1 MYQTM
6 LFRDLLCFILWRE
19 SHMISH
25 TLCTHYRSAD
35 SQLISRHP
43 RSIFI
48 QKAPENSCDVLVR
61 PEVQA
66 TFEGDMEMTLRCLET
81 HAPGDALIERTNS
94 MWILRFAAEAWQGW
108 WMVLSWRSVNS
119 WDGWG
124 IHQKDPQGQI
134 DVYKLMIR
142 GTLV

>member
-1 MYQTM
+1 
-6 LFRDLLCFILWRE
+6 
-19 SHMISH
+19 MISH
-25 TLCTHYRSAD
+25 TLCTDHYRSAD
-35 SQLISRHP
+35 SQLLRGISRICFSASPSLCHP

-48 QKAPENSCDVLVR
+48 QKAPENPCDVLVR

-66 TFEGDMEMTLRCLET
+66 TFEGEMEMTLRCLET

-119 WDGWG
+119 
-124 IHQKDPQGQI
+124 
-134 DVYKLMIR
+134 
-142 GTLV
+142 